1 MSQHLTTR
9 GTPWRLAALAAR
21 QPATAFSRRG
31 HGHPS
36 APGRTDL
43 AQA

>member
-9 GTPWRLAALAAR
+9 GTPWRLAAR
-21 QPATAFSRRG
+21 QPATAFYQRG
-31 HGHPS
+31 HGHTS